1 MDERERDGRLTTY
14 ALLQL
19 PRNALLQPSQES

>member
-1 MDERERDGRLTTY
+1 MYNDKIRTTY

-19 PRNALLQPSQES
+19 PVYLSLIWVVVNPG